1 MEYTNIKLERE
12 NLVATIRLN
21 RPDAMN
27 ALSPSLMEEFSSA
40 VTEVERDDGIKA
52 LVI

>member
-1 MEYTNIKLERE
+1 MEYSKEYTNIKLEKE

-27 ALSPSLMEEFSSA
+27 ALNLSL
-40 VTEVERDDGIKA
+40 
-52 LVI
+52 L